1 MYRSVSGFETLN
13 EVLTKVI
20 EITTKET
27 RSERG
32 TLFLN
37 NSETGELYSRITQGD
52 LVREI
57 RLLNNSGIAGSVFR
71 SGKGMIIQDAYKD
84 ARFNRS
90 IDQQTGY
97 VTRNVICVP
106 IRTHAGQVIGVIQQL
121 NKIRG
126 KFNKADLSLLEAMAS
141 QAAVALQSTQQMER
155 MRKASQQEMEFLN
168 VVSDVTGEIELD
180 KLLAKVM
187 GEATRIL
194 KADRSTL
201 FLNDE
206 KTNELFSRIAQGSN
220 VNEIRLPNH
229 LGIAGAAFTSGK
241 SINIPH
247 AYADLRF
254 NPAFDKKTGYFTRAM
269 LCVPVVN
276 KSGKVIGVTQVLNKR
291 GGPFTSEDEQRLKA
305 FTSQVAIA
313 LENAKLFDDVQN
325 MKNYAEGMLNSMS
338 NGVITLDEDDKI
350 ATCNAA
356 GYRIIGAKPA
366 DIIGHAAAEYFV
378 DDNAW
383 IMGKVKG
390 VKETQKT
397 EVVVDRPVSFRGE
410 TQSVNATI
418 LPLTSVENAKTLGT
432 LIMIED
438 ISTEKRMKSTM
449 SRYMDPTLADQFMG
463 GGIDILGG
471 RKTTV
476 TVLFSD
482 SRGISHGSPKR
493 LAPVERSDC

>member
-27 RSERG
+27 RSDRG

-37 NSETGELYSRITQGD
+37 DPETGELYSRITQGD

-57 RLLNNSGIAGSVFR
+57 RILNDLGIAGSVFR

-121 NKIRG
+121 NKVRG
-126 KFNKADLSLLEAMAS
+126 KFNKSDLSLLEAMAS

-206 KTNELFSRIAQGSN
+206 KTNELFSRIAQGSD
-220 VNEIRLPNH
+220 VSEIRLPNH
-229 LGIAGAAFTSGK
+229 LGIAGAVFTSGE
-241 SINIPH
+241 IHQHPPC
-247 AYADLRF
+247 LRRSALQSGF
-254 NPAFDKKTGYFTRAM
+254 RQKNRLFYPRDAVRSCRQQERQSDRRDTG
-269 LCVPVVN
+269 
-276 KSGKVIGVTQVLNKR
+276 S
-291 GGPFTSEDEQRLKA
+291 
-305 FTSQVAIA
+305 
-313 LENAKLFDDVQN
+313 
-325 MKNYAEGMLNSMS
+325 
-338 NGVITLDEDDKI
+338 
-350 ATCNAA
+350 
-356 GYRIIGAKPA
+356 
-366 DIIGHAAAEYFV
+366 
-378 DDNAW
+378 
-383 IMGKVKG
+383 
-390 VKETQKT
+390 
-397 EVVVDRPVSFRGE
+397 
-410 TQSVNATI
+410 
-418 LPLTSVENAKTLGT
+418 
-432 LIMIED
+432 
-438 ISTEKRMKSTM
+438 
-449 SRYMDPTLADQFMG
+449 
-463 GGIDILGG
+463 
-471 RKTTV
+471 
-476 TVLFSD
+476 
-482 SRGISHGSPKR
+482 
-493 LAPVERSDC
+493 